1 MSTPIVRTRSAATA
15 PADRLPAGFTWG
27 AATAAYQI
35 EGAPHAD
42 GRGPSIWDT
51 FSHTPGR
58 VAGGDTGDVACEHYH
73 RYPTDVALLRELG
86 IGAYRFSLSWP
97 RIHPDGGPRVEQR
110 GLDFYRRLVD
120 TLLDAGIEP
129 WLTLYHWD
137 LPQPLEDAGGWPVRD
152 TAYRFADLAAT
163 VHAALGDRV
172 TKWITLNEPWCSAF
186 LGYAS
191 GVHAPGRRE
200 PAVTLAATHHLLLGH
215 GLALEAV
222 RDNDSRAEVGI
233 TLNTFD
239 VHPASQSPA
248 DMDAARRI
256 DGLHNRLFL
265 DPVLL
270 GRYPADVLDDLSSL
284 GDQGFIRAQDLRV
297 IGAPID
303 HLGVNYYH
311 ALYVAGDSPA
321 AGQVDGRDGRDGRD
335 RRDLRGRSTPYPNAD
350 RVRFV
355 STGRP
360 VTAVGWEVDGAG
372 ITRALSRIHRD
383 YPEVPMVVTENGAA
397 YDDRVSPDG
406 TVHDPERLAYL
417 EQHIGAVADAVEAGV
432 PVTGYFVWSLLDNF
446 EWAEGFAKRFGIVYV
461 DFATQ
466 QRIVKSSGLW
476 YAGLA
481 GGPVS
486 S

>member
-1 MSTPIVRTRSAATA
+1 MTTPIVRPRTQSTAVPELAQRFPSA
-15 PADRLPAGFTWG
+15 FTWG

-35 EGAPHAD
+35 EGAPTAD

-51 FSHTPGR
+51 FAHTPGR
-58 VAGGDTGDVACEHYH
+58 VANGDTGDIACEHYV
-73 RYPTDVALLRELG
+73 RYPADVALMRDLG
-86 IGAYRFSLSWP
+86 IGAYRLSVSWP

-120 TLLDAGIEP
+120 DLLDADIEP

-152 TAYRFADLAAT
+152 TAYRFAEYAAT
-163 VHAALGDRV
+163 VHDALGDRV
-172 TKWITLNEPWCSAF
+172 SKWITLNEPWCSAF

-191 GVHAPGRRE
+191 GVHAPGRTE
-200 PAVTLAATHHLLLGH
+200 PAASLPATHHLLLGH
-215 GLALEAV
+215 GLALEAL
-222 RDNDSRAEVGI
+222 RQNGSRAEIGI

-239 VHPASQSPA
+239 VHSVSDAPA
-248 DMDAARRI
+248 DVDAARRI

-270 GRYPADVLDDLSSL
+270 GRYPADVLEDLASL
-284 GDQGFIRAQDLRV
+284 GDQSFIRAEDLPL

-311 ALYVAGDSPA
+311 ALYVEDGGDGAVDA
-321 AGQVDGRDGRDGRD
+321 AADV
-335 RRDLRGRSTPYPNAD
+335 RGRPTPYPNAE

-355 STGRP
+355 RTGPP

-372 ITRALSRIHRD
+372 ITRALTRIHRD
-383 YPEVPMVVTENGAA
+383 YPEVPVVVTENGAA
-397 YDDRVSPDG
+397 YDDVVSPDG
-406 TVHDPERLAYL
+406 TVDDPERLAYV
-417 EQHIGAVADAVEAGV
+417 EQHVGAVADAVEAGV

-466 QRIVKSSGLW
+466 ERIVKTSGQW

-481 GGPVS
+481 GGPGS
-486 S
+486 P